1 MREQYVN
8 NPITIRTMLKKQII
22 TDLTSAMKAKDVLVL
37 STLRMLKAEI
47 MKYEVSGKDMEVTDE
62 VVIDLIKRSIK
73 QRKEAA
79 EGFTQGGNTEA
90 AQKEM
95 DEIKILEKYMP
106 EQMGEDEVK
115 KIVQETIDQ
124 MSATQSDFGKVMG
137 AVMGKC
143 KGEADGNVVSKVVK
157 DLLQ

>member
-1 MREQYVN
+1 MTN
-8 NPITIRTMLKKQII
+8 DTMTNDQLKNQII
-22 TDLTSAMKAKDVLVL
+22 SDITQAMKAKDELVL

-47 MKYEVSGKDMEVTDE
+47 MKYEVSGKDMEATNE
-62 VVIDLIKRSIK
+62 IVIDLIKRSIK

-79 EGFTQGGNTEA
+79 EGFEKGGKTEA

-95 DEIKILEKYMP
+95 DEMKILEKYMP

-124 MSATQSDFGKVMG
+124 MSATESDFGKVMG
-137 AVMGKC
+137 AVMGKV
-143 KGEADGNVVSKVVK
+143 KGQADGNIVSKCVK